1 METIKLGEIT
11 YNSNQATDASFSCIC
26 NGYSAN
32 DLKLWSPNIAWN
44 EEQYFLV
51 SNIILYFS

>member
-1 METIKLGEIT
+1 METGKRKEIT

-32 DLKLWSPNIAWN
+32 DRRLWSPNIA
-44 EEQYFLV
+44 
-51 SNIILYFS
+51 